1 MKPAASTASRPHR
14 PPFLQGVLPVKP
26 AQLPHDIV
34 AGITLAALGI
44 PEVMGY
50 TKISGTPTVT
60 GLYTILL
67 PLIAFAVL
75 GASRQLVVAA
85 DSATAAILAGE
96 LTTVAALGSPK
107 YVGLTSTV
115 ALTVAVMLVIAR
127 VFRLGFLADF
137 LSRSALIGFLTGVGV
152 QVAAGE
158 LAGLIGLPK
167 EGHGPIMQAV
177 SAFERIPA
185 AHLATAALSFSVLAV
200 IIGCKRFAPRAPG
213 ALIAVIGSIL
223 ASGVLDFAGR
233 GIAVTGDVPGGLP
246 SLFLPRLAA
255 ADINEVLVTAASC
268 FIVIIAQSAATAR
281 AYANRY
287 NEKGDDNADL
297 VGLAAA
303 NAAAAFTGTFVVN
316 GSPTKT
322 EMVDEAG
329 GRTQIAHLTTAA
341 IVLLVL
347 LFLTRPLSL
356 LPAAVLS
363 AIVFMIGVKLIDGK
377 GMAELYRM
385 QKDELIVALLTAGV
399 VVFVDVMHGILA
411 AVVLSLIAH
420 VRHSYRLHTRVLTRS
435 PSGHWVPHRVE
446 PNLFAVPGIVVY
458 RFEADLFYANTG
470 RFTEEVLMLV
480 NEANPTP
487 RWVVIDASVINN
499 IDYTGGKA
507 LIQLAEEL
515 DRRGIG
521 IAAVALPTGVRREI
535 ERYKA
540 LRARGAQREIFAT
553 VDAAIDALGNVA
565 PDTSAASPDDAKP
578 DGSQ

>member
-1 MKPAASTASRPHR
+1 MKPAASTASHPHR

-26 AQLPHDIV
+26 SQLPHDIV

-223 ASGVLDFAGR
+223 ASGVFDFAGR

-246 SLFLPRLAA
+246 SLFLPHLAA

-363 AIVFMIGVKLIDGK
+363 AIVFMIGVKLIDAK

-480 NEANPTP
+480 NEANPAP

-515 DRRGIG
+515 GRRGIG

-553 VDAAIDALGNVA
+553 VDAAIEALGNVA

-578 DGSQ
+578 GGSQ

>member
-1 MKPAASTASRPHR
+1 MKPAASTESRPR
-14 PPFLQGVLPVKP
+14 RLPFLQGVLPINP
-26 AQLPHDIV
+26 AQLPHDII

-96 LTTVAALGSPK
+96 LTAVASLGSPE

-158 LAGLIGLPK
+158 LSGLIGLPK
-167 EGHGPIMQAV
+167 QGHGPIMQIV
-177 SAFERIPA
+177 SAFERIPV
-185 AHLATAALSFSVLAV
+185 AHLATTALSFAVLAV
-200 IIGCKRFAPRAPG
+200 IIGCKRFVPRAPG

-223 ASGVLDFAGR
+223 ASGFFNFAGR
-233 GIAVTGDVPGGLP
+233 GIAVTGEVPGGLP
-246 SLFLPRLAA
+246 TLFLPHLPVD
-255 ADINEVLVTAASC
+255 DINQVLATAASC

-297 VGLAAA
+297 IGLAAA

-322 EMVDEAG
+322 EMVDDAG
-329 GRTQIAHLTTAA
+329 GRTQIAHLTTAV

-363 AIVFMIGVKLIDGK
+363 AIVFMIGVKLIDVK
-377 GMAELYRM
+377 GMAELFRM
-385 QKDELIVALLTAGV
+385 QKDELVVALLTAGV

-420 VRHSYRLHTRVLTRS
+420 ARHSYRLHTHVLTRN
-435 PSGHWVPHRVE
+435 PAGHWVPHRVE
-446 PNLFAVPGIVVY
+446 PNLYAVPGIVVY

-470 RFTEEVLMLV
+470 RFTEEVLTLV
-480 NEANPTP
+480 NEADQVL

-507 LIQLAEEL
+507 LIQVGEEL
-515 DRRGIG
+515 DRRGVG
-521 IAAVALPTGVRREI
+521 IAAVALPTGVRSEI

-540 LRARGAQREIFAT
+540 LRARGAHREIFAT
-553 VDAAIDALGNVA
+553 VDAAIDALHNVA
-565 PDTSAASPDDAKP
+565 PTTSAASPDETKKP
-578 DGSQ
+578 G